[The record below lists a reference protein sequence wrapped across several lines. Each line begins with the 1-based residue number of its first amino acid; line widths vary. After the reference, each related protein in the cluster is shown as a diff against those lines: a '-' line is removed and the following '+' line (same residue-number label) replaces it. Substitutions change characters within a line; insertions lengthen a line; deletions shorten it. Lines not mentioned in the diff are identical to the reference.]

1 MKAIGDVQFAVTNDL
16 LSPALQN
23 TDALQSFANFLLDGT
38 TSKLESVLKDSNG
51 KEYLKD
57 SNGKEYHPADGDMLK
72 KFEQLKADILN
83 YAGKEI
89 LQCEL
94 IPIKKINSI

>member
-1 MKAIGDVQFAVTNDL
+1 MRSMLQIARCQVIRAMKAIGDVQFAVTNDL

-51 KEYLKD
+51 KEY
-57 SNGKEYHPADGDMLK
+57 HPADGDMLK
-72 KFEQLKADILN
+72 KFEQLKADIYKLRRQ
-83 YAGKEI
+83 G
-89 LQCEL
+89 
-94 IPIKKINSI
+94 NSPVRVNSD